1 MPPRSGRH
9 HRPIVL
15 LNLQAMADPTPT
27 IAIALET
34 VGDGVTEAR
43 DLRRENDQTA
53 PNALLVMAETAGRSD
68 MASLGS
74 GTERHTPRSQFL
86 FERVRP
92 I

>member
-1 MPPRSGRH
+1 MGEP
-9 HRPIVL
+9 
-15 LNLQAMADPTPT
+15 NTA
-27 IAIALET
+27 IAIAVET

-53 PNALLVMAETAGRSD
+53 PNALLVMAETAGRPD

-86 FERVRP
+86 PGRVRP

>member
-1 MPPRSGRH
+1 
-9 HRPIVL
+9 
-15 LNLQAMADPTPT
+15 MAEPNTA

-43 DLRRENDQTA
+43 DPRRENDPTVRSA
-53 PNALLVMAETAGRSD
+53 MAVMDEMAGRLD
-68 MASLGS
+68 MANRGS

-86 FERVRP
+86 PGQVRP